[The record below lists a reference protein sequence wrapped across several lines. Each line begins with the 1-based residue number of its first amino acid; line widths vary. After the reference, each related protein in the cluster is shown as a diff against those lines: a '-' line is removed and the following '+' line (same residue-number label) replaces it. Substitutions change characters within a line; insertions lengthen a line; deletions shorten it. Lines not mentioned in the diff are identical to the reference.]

1 MHLLIGT
8 DGRNWLPYGRDFTG
22 HFGFSGS
29 WEENVDHAVRSLG
42 QVSLLISPRR
52 FRIRLR
58 PEALTW
64 SAFQQ
69 LTYMLLDD
77 DRKPVVL
84 DFEGGGSTPTELYAD
99 VENAIARLDD
109 LRAMNPMASGP
120 QLRASY
126 MNESL
131 SLKRFESGSWQGL
144 RKAYRAW
151 ARRRGQLDRVSLR
164 KLLDAPFDA
173 PFLLASVGRDGW
185 PSVATWPAHIELY
198 SREQADRLIGRSFH
212 ELPLHSYALRSAQ
225 GYRHA
230 DRTERPQ
237 LELIEAV
244 VQPER
249 GGPVRIRYDRLLLP
263 WRASDG
269 TRYVANLTR
278 QNWKRASACPTC

>member
-8 DGRNWLPYGRDFTG
+8 DGRHWLPYGRDFRG

-52 FRIRLR
+52 YRIRLR

-64 SAFQQ
+64 GAFQQ

-77 DRKPVVL
+77 ERKPVVL
-84 DFEGGGSTPTELYAD
+84 DFEGGGSMPTELYTD
-99 VENAIARLDD
+99 VESAIARLDD
-109 LRAMNPMASGP
+109 LRAMNPKAAGP
-120 QLRASY
+120 HWRASFIS
-126 MNESL
+126 EAL
-131 SLKRFESGSWQGL
+131 SLKRLDSGNWQGL
-144 RKAYRAW
+144 RKAHRSW
-151 ARRRGQLDRVSLR
+151 VRRRGQLDRASLR
-164 KLLDAPFDA
+164 TLLDAPFDA
-173 PFLLASVGRDGW
+173 PILLARVGRDGR
-185 PSVATWPAHIELY
+185 PAAATWPSYIDLY
-198 SREQADRLIGRSFH
+198 TREQADRLLGRPFDEH
-212 ELPLHSYALRSAQ
+212 PLSSYTMRSAQ

-230 DRTERPQ
+230 DRTERPH

-244 VQPER
+244 IQPAQS
-249 GGPVRIRYDRLLLP
+249 GPVRLRYERLLLP

-269 TRYVANLTR
+269 TRYIACLSR